1 MDTII
6 IGHVLQPWENPVVYY
21 EVIRE
26 FYEDN
31 GEVYDYLPL
40 QQTSTYELAVS
51 IAKRTK
57 LVNQHGEQISVWKTN
72 GRTLELQESWTIKS
86 ALI

>member
-1 MDTII
+1 MAAKT
-6 IGHVLQPWENPVVYY
+6 IGHILQSWENPEVYY

-26 FYEDN
+26 FCEEN

-40 QQTSTYELAVS
+40 QQASTYELAVS

-57 LVNQHGEQISVWKTN
+57 LVNQYGERISVWKTN
-72 GRTLELQESWTIKS
+72 GRTLVLQNCWIIKQ
-86 ALI
+86 

>member
-1 MDTII
+1 MDTKIK
-6 IGHVLQPWENPVVYY
+6 GHVLQPWENPEVYY

-26 FYEDN
+26 FCEDN

-57 LVNQHGEQISVWKTN
+57 LVNPCGEQISVWKTN
-72 GRTLELQESWTIKS
+72 GRTLELQNCWKIK
-86 ALI
+86 

>member
-1 MDTII
+1 MDTKI
-6 IGHVLQPWENPVVYY
+6 IGHVLQPLENPEVYY

-26 FYEDN
+26 FCEDN

-40 QQTSTYELAVS
+40 QQTSTYDLAVS
-51 IAKRTK
+51 IAKRTR
-57 LVNQHGEQISVWKTN
+57 LVNPRGEQISVWKTN
-72 GRTLELQESWTIKS
+72 GKTLELQESWTIKS

>member
-1 MDTII
+1 MDTKINEHI
-6 IGHVLQPWENPVVYY
+6 LQPWENSEVYY

-26 FYEDN
+26 FCEEN
-31 GEVYDYLPL
+31 GEVFDYLPL

-57 LVNQHGEQISVWKTN
+57 LVNPRGEQISVWKTN
-72 GRTLELQESWTIKS
+72 GRTLELQNCWIIKQ
-86 ALI
+86 

>member
-6 IGHVLQPWENPVVYY
+6 NGHILQPWENPEVYY

-26 FYEDN
+26 FCEEN
-31 GEVYDYLPL
+31 GEVFDYLPL

-57 LVNQHGEQISVWKTN
+57 LVNPRGEQISVWKTN
-72 GRTLELQESWTIKS
+72 GRTLELQNCWIIKQ
-86 ALI
+86 

>member
-1 MDTII
+1 MDTKI

-26 FYEDN
+26 FCEDN

-40 QQTSTYELAVS
+40 QQASTYELAVS

-72 GRTLELQESWTIKS
+72 GRTLELQESWTIKT

>member
-1 MDTII
+1 MDTKI
-6 IGHVLQPWENPVVYY
+6 IGHVLQPWENPGVYY

-26 FYEDN
+26 FCEDN

-51 IAKRTK
+51 IAKRTR
-57 LVNQHGEQISVWKTN
+57 LVNPRGEQISVWKTN
-72 GRTLELQESWTIKS
+72 GKTLELQESWTIKS

>member
-1 MDTII
+1 ME
-6 IGHVLQPWENPVVYY
+6 ENNKGYVY
-21 EVIRE
+21 ILTNPSFR
-26 FYEDN
+26 EDN

-72 GRTLELQESWTIKS
+72 GRTLELQERWTIK
-86 ALI
+86 